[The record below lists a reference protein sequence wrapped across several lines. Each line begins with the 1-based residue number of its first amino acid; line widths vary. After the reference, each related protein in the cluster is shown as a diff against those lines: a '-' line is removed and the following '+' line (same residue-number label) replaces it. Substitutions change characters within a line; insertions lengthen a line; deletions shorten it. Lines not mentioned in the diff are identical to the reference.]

1 MSHRYSIAEVI
12 TNKLKTI
19 SITNGYN
26 TDLFNVETG
35 LVFWDEV
42 NDFPYV
48 CLVPGDER
56 RKHLPARFVWSFME
70 VPIKVYCKGETA
82 QIQLEELIRDIEKC
96 LYSDENLVYDTTNGY
111 KIVEITIDSIVTD
124 KGLLAPYAVGEI
136 TAQVRYERHL

>member
-111 KIVEITIDSIVTD
+111 KIVEITIESIVTD

>member
-1 MSHRYSIAEVI
+1 
-12 TNKLKTI
+12 
-19 SITNGYN
+19 
-26 TDLFNVETG
+26 
-35 LVFWDEV
+35 
-42 NDFPYV
+42 
-48 CLVPGDER
+48 
-56 RKHLPARFVWSFME
+56 ME

-111 KIVEITIDSIVTD
+111 KIVEITIESIVTD

>member
-1 MSHRYSIAEVI
+1 MSHRYSIAEAI

-42 NDFPYV
+42 SDFPYV

-111 KIVEITIDSIVTD
+111 KIVEITIESIVTD

>member
-1 MSHRYSIAEVI
+1 MSHRYSIAEAI

-111 KIVEITIDSIVTD
+111 KIVEITIESIVTD

>member
-1 MSHRYSIAEVI
+1 MSHRYSIAEAI

-48 CLVPGDER
+48 C
-56 RKHLPARFVWSFME
+56 F
-70 VPIKVYCKGETA
+70 
-82 QIQLEELIRDIEKC
+82 
-96 LYSDENLVYDTTNGY
+96 
-111 KIVEITIDSIVTD
+111 
-124 KGLLAPYAVGEI
+124 
-136 TAQVRYERHL
+136 

>member
-1 MSHRYSIAEVI
+1 MSHRYSIAEAI

-111 KIVEITIDSIVTD
+111 KIVEITIESIVTD
-124 KGLLAPYAVGEI
+124 KGLLAPYAVVEI

>member
-1 MSHRYSIAEVI
+1 MSHRYSIAEAI
-12 TNKLKTI
+12 TDKLQTI

-82 QIQLEELIRDIEKC
+82 QIQLEKLIRDIEKC